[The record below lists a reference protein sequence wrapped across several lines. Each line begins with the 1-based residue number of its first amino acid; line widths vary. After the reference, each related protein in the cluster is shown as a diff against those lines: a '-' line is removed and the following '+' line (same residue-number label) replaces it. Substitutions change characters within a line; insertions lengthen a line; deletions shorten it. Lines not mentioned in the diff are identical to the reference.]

1 MRVYAELDASY
12 GSEHPVAEIVP
23 YTQPTSL
30 APLAR
35 WPLGP
40 SSGFER
46 FASLIVLGTN
56 PCLPANFKLS
66 FRASSSAARTIA
78 LTLPEAAQ
86 SRRRGMRNDVKLLA
100 WLVAITLLLAVG
112 VAAQA
117 QTGDLD
123 VVQLRPNFYVIG
135 GAGGNVVVQLG
146 PEGVILVDSGS
157 TERADQVLAA
167 IRRLTDLPIR
177 YIINTSMDADH
188 TGGNEKLARAGL
200 SILPGAVVA
209 GAGLDDD
216 VVSNFG
222 RASVLAHENVLGR
235 MSAPTGRQSPV
246 ASGLWPTKTF
256 NYHQYSM
263 YLNGEGIQ
271 VIHQPAAH
279 TDGDTIVF
287 FRRGDV
293 IATGDIID
301 TTRWPVIDTRRGG
314 TVQGELDALN
324 RLMDL
329 TIFNLPLQWKAD
341 RTFLVPG
348 HGHVYD
354 KLDLLEYRD
363 AVTIVRDRVQ
373 DLVDDG
379 KTLAQVKAANPTL
392 GYRSQYGAD
401 SGPWTTDMFVE
412 VIYNELAAKKGKR

>member
-1 MRVYAELDASY
+1 M
-12 GSEHPVAEIVP
+12 
-23 YTQPTSL
+23 
-30 APLAR
+30 
-35 WPLGP
+35 
-40 SSGFER
+40 
-46 FASLIVLGTN
+46 
-56 PCLPANFKLS
+56 
-66 FRASSSAARTIA
+66 
-78 LTLPEAAQ
+78 
-86 SRRRGMRNDVKLLA
+86 KLLA
-100 WLVAITLLLAVG
+100 WLVAIALLFWVG

-117 QTGDLD
+117 QNGDLD

-209 GAGLDDD
+209 GAGLGDD

-256 NYHQYSM
+256 AYHQYSM

-301 TTRWPVIDTRRGG
+301 TTRWPVIDTKRGG

-324 RLMDL
+324 RLMDM

-348 HGHVYD
+348 HGNVYD

-373 DLVDDG
+373 DLIDEG

-412 VIYNELAAKKGKR
+412 VIYNELSAKKGKK

>member
-1 MRVYAELDASY
+1 
-12 GSEHPVAEIVP
+12 
-23 YTQPTSL
+23 
-30 APLAR
+30 
-35 WPLGP
+35 
-40 SSGFER
+40 
-46 FASLIVLGTN
+46 
-56 PCLPANFKLS
+56 
-66 FRASSSAARTIA
+66 
-78 LTLPEAAQ
+78 
-86 SRRRGMRNDVKLLA
+86 MRNDVKLLA

-301 TTRWPVIDTRRGG
+301 TTRWPVIDTKRGG

-329 TIFNLPLQWKAD
+329 TIYNLPLQWKAD

-348 HGHVYD
+348 HGNVYD

-373 DLVDDG
+373 DLIDEG
-379 KTLAQVKAANPTL
+379 KTLAQAKAANPTL

-412 VIYNELAAKKGKR
+412 VIYNELAGKKVKK

>member
-1 MRVYAELDASY
+1 
-12 GSEHPVAEIVP
+12 
-23 YTQPTSL
+23 
-30 APLAR
+30 
-35 WPLGP
+35 
-40 SSGFER
+40 
-46 FASLIVLGTN
+46 
-56 PCLPANFKLS
+56 
-66 FRASSSAARTIA
+66 
-78 LTLPEAAQ
+78 
-86 SRRRGMRNDVKLLA
+86 MRNVVKLLA
-100 WLVAITLLLAVG
+100 WLVAIALLLAVG

-117 QTGDLD
+117 QTGALE

-135 GAGGNVVVQLG
+135 GAGGNVVMQLG
-146 PEGVILVDSGS
+146 PEGIILVDSGS

-188 TGGNEKLARAGL
+188 TGGNEKLAKAGL

-222 RASVLAHENVLGR
+222 RASVLAHENVLTR
-235 MSAPTGRQSPV
+235 MSAPTGKQSPV
-246 ASGLWPTKTF
+246 ASALWPTKTF

-301 TTRWPVIDTRRGG
+301 TTRWPVIDTKRGG
-314 TVQGELDALN
+314 TVQGEIDALN
-324 RLMDL
+324 RLMDI

-373 DLVDDG
+373 DLIDEG

-392 GYRSQYGAD
+392 GYRSQYGAE

-412 VIYNELAAKKGKR
+412 VIYNELAAKKVKK